1 MKRSVFLAILFVSFC
16 VFASGEA
23 GAQTVTGSIGNGS
36 VERGA
41 KARGNVVMT
50 IPGGLHVNSSRPSSE
65 YAIPT
70 VVSVRGSGVKVTG
83 ITYPRGRN
91 RKFQFSENPINV
103 YEGRVNFPFS
113 VAVPAGFKG
122 SVVKVTATVRYQA
135 CTDEVCYPPKTK
147 SVTMTARVN

>member
-1 MKRSVFLAILFVSFC
+1 MKRSVFLAILFFSFC
-16 VFASGEA
+16 AFDAP
-23 GAQTVTGSIGNGS
+23 AQTVSGSIGNGS
-36 VERGA
+36 VTRGA
-41 KARGNVVMT
+41 KARGNIVMT

-83 ITYPRGRN
+83 VTYPRGRN

-113 VAVPAGFKG
+113 VTVPAGFRG
-122 SVVKVTATVRYQA
+122 NTVKLNATVRYQA
-135 CTDEVCYPPKTK
+135 CTDEVCYPTRSKTVVLK
-147 SVTMTARVN
+147 ARVN